1 MVKHIIAGVDGSAPA
16 LDAARY
22 ALELGEQ
29 LRAKVSLVFVL
40 ELPQVIPVG
49 ALSGYVA
56 TGPTRSKEE
65 MEQAETLVEAVAA
78 ERPAVKAT
86 TRVVLGDPAETLVE
100 LAKSEGADLLVV
112 GARGL
117 NAAQRFLVGS
127 VSDRIV
133 HHAHCPVL
141 VVRK

>member
-1 MVKHIIAGVDGSAPA
+1 MVKHIVAGVDGSAPA

-22 ALELGEQ
+22 ALELAEQ
-29 LRAKVSLVFVL
+29 LGSKLTLIFVL
-40 ELPQVIPVG
+40 ETPQVIPVG
-49 ALSGYVA
+49 ALSGYVT
-56 TGPTRSKEE
+56 TGPQRTDDE
-65 MEQAETLVEAVAA
+65 MKQAEALVESVAA
-78 ERPAVKAT
+78 ERPGVKAT
-86 TRVVLGDPAETLVE
+86 TRVVLGDPAETLVD
-100 LAKSEGADLLVV
+100 LAKTLSADLLVV